1 MAFTLDG
8 WVPTKTSS
16 AYRLMTAT
24 VLTSQSISLLSK
36 YLDPQ
41 KNNGI

>member
-1 MAFTLDG
+1 MAFMLDG
-8 WVPTKTSS
+8 WVPTETSR

-24 VLTSQSISLLSK
+24 VLTSQSISLLSQ

>member
-8 WVPTKTSS
+8 WVPTKKSR

-24 VLTSQSISLLSK
+24 VLASQSISLLSQ
-36 YLDPQ
+36 YLDLQ

>member
-1 MAFTLDG
+1 MAFMPG
-8 WVPTKTSS
+8 GSVPTKKSIG
-16 AYRLMTAT
+16 YQLMAAT
-24 VLTSQSISLLSK
+24 VLTSQSVPLLSQ

>member
-1 MAFTLDG
+1 MAFMLDG
-8 WVPTKTSS
+8 SVPSRTSR

>member
-1 MAFTLDG
+1 MAFMLDG
-8 WVPTKTSS
+8 WVPTKTSR

-36 YLDPQ
+36 YLDPK